1 MPDEMICGAVYEFT
15 DKMKRT
21 LQGTLISKVTD
32 VDDNTV
38 GTIIFPGYA
47 PEHIDQSSARWGQ
60 LRLIGRPASPKV
72 GRPKK
77 KD

>member
-38 GTIIFPGYA
+38 GTIIFSGYA

>member
-1 MPDEMICGAVYEFT
+1 MPDDMICGAVYEYEDT
-15 DKMKRT
+15 MKRK

-32 VDDNTV
+32 VDNNTV
-38 GTIIFPGYA
+38 GTIIFSGYA
-47 PEHIDQSSARWGQ
+47 PEHIDQSSTRWGQ